1 MFQIKGLSKKIWPLI
16 GVKSVFLGLWFSVF
30 GVVFCANSQK
40 FSHQARKFVQ
50 KSALQR
56 LKTLENTHKILESV
70 KEDYENMCLLRKFF

>member
-1 MFQIKGLSKKIWPLI
+1 MGI
-16 GVKSVFLGLWFSVF
+16 KSVFLGGWFSVF
-30 GVVFCANSQK
+30 GAVFCANLRK